1 MSLSSKI
8 LVPALLSCL
17 FYSAAPAAQ
26 GQKSLSLPQ
35 AERLAVDLKQGMSL
49 EEVQKLLGKP
59 KRTSLKAD
67 PFAAGGQPPVGGVL
81 RWTYSWS
88 SSSQADRTLQV
99 VFASKSAEL
108 WQVNSWDWNTY

>member
-1 MSLSSKI
+1 MSLPSKI

-26 GQKSLSLPQ
+26 GEKSLSLPQ

-59 KRTSLKAD
+59 RRTSMKAD
-67 PFAAGGQPPVGGVL
+67 ALTAGVL
-81 RWTYSWS
+81 RWTYSWPS
-88 SSSQADRTLQV
+88 TTQADRTLQV
-99 VFASKSAEL
+99 VFASKSPER
-108 WQVNSWDWNTY
+108 WQVNSWDWTAY